1 MATIETDA
9 DVVRVIRENPR
20 ILFRALH
27 EDPELLAEVR
37 RLVLTEEVLAMP
49 AQLAEV
55 IERQDRTEGQLA
67 EVIERQDRTEGQLAE
82 VISVQNALL
91 ETQNRILADQDEMRQ
106 TQNKLLETQNKIL
119 ADQDEMRQTQSKLL
133 EGQDE
138 MRGDIRALHGMYRRQ
153 HDDLGRFRG
162 NYAAD
167 AARKYDFEMA
177 DIFARLRG
185 FRRRMWITVLGRAE
199 RKEIIAR
206 HSEAIESLGL
216 RQRSWYTFEQ
226 ADIMAEINEWE
237 GDDSDPGFYIA
248 VEASFTGDREDVRRV
263 VEHAMMLRRAT
274 GRDSYPIVAAVRIA
288 PSAQSLVFNDPDRFI
303 EARNEDAAFWYQLD
317 ERDLEPPD
325 DPY

>member
-55 IERQDRTEGQLA
+55 IERQDRTEAQLA
-67 EVIERQDRTEGQLAE
+67 EVIR
-82 VISVQNALL
+82 VQNALL
-91 ETQNRILADQDEMRQ
+91 ETQNRILADQDEMRE

-119 ADQDEMRQTQSKLL
+119 ADQDEMRQTQNRLL

-167 AARKYDFEMA
+167 AASKNDLN
-177 DIFARLRG
+177 IARLFGRHRG
-185 FRRRMWITVLGRAE
+185 LSRIAARPLSTEELEDMLAANATVLDELELDDGAWDSFQRPD
-199 RKEIIAR
+199 RHRRSLSTGR
-206 HSEAIESLGL
+206 HSPAVLHSD
-216 RQRSWYTFEQ
+216 RSV
-226 ADIMAEINEWE
+226 IHR
-237 GDDSDPGFYIA
+237 GGP
-248 VEASFTGDREDVRRV
+248 
-263 VEHAMMLRRAT
+263 
-274 GRDSYPIVAAVRIA
+274 
-288 PSAQSLVFNDPDRFI
+288 
-303 EARNEDAAFWYQLD
+303 
-317 ERDLEPPD
+317 
-325 DPY
+325 